1 MTQPIEN
8 ISDPRYVKA
17 LSHPLRVR
25 ILAILEERT
34 SSPLELSR
42 ILRAELGVVSYHVRT
57 LYRLGLISLERETKV
72 RGATQRH
79 YRARERPRVSGEA
92 WAKAPP
98 IVKQAAV
105 GAALQQIH
113 DYATLSN
120 AAGGFD
126 RQDAHIT
133 RSALRLDR
141 QGWERLA
148 EVLLDTLRE
157 VAEIEE
163 DVRERHTNGEAGALE
178 DVGLV
183 IMLFEALP
191 FSGRRPD
198 DHPGS
203 AEHNSPTRAAEGEF
217 AS

>member
-1 MTQPIEN
+1 
-8 ISDPRYVKA
+8 VKA

-79 YRARERPRVSGEA
+79 YRARERPRVSNEA
-92 WAKAPP
+92 WSKAPP
-98 IVKQAAV
+98 MAKQAAID
-105 GAALQQIH
+105 AALQQID
-113 DYATLSN
+113 DYARRAN
-120 AAGGFD
+120 GAGGFD
-126 RQDAHIT
+126 RADAHIT
-133 RSALRLDR
+133 RTALRLDR

-148 EVLLDTLRE
+148 EVLMTALRE
-157 VAEIEE
+157 VAEIEA
-163 DVRERHTNGEAGALE
+163 DMTERHVSGEAGELE

-183 IMLFEALP
+183 MMLFQAQP
-191 FSGRRPD
+191 FSGSQAADLPHTAQR
-198 DHPGS
+198 
-203 AEHNSPTRAAEGEF
+203 NSPTRAAEGEF

>member
-1 MTQPIEN
+1 
-8 ISDPRYVKA
+8 VKA

-79 YRARERPRVSGEA
+79 YRARERPRVSNEA
-92 WAKAPP
+92 WSKAPP
-98 IVKQAAV
+98 MAKQAAID
-105 GAALQQIH
+105 AALQQID
-113 DYATLSN
+113 DYARRAN
-120 AAGGFD
+120 GAGGFD
-126 RQDAHIT
+126 RADAHIT
-133 RSALRLDR
+133 RTALRLDR

-148 EVLLDTLRE
+148 EVLMSTLRE

-163 DVRERHTNGEAGALE
+163 DMTERHVSGEAGELE

-183 IMLFEALP
+183 MMLFQAQP
-191 FSGRRPD
+191 FSGAQAS
-198 DHPGS
+198 DHRHN
-203 AEHNSPTRAAEGEF
+203 AQRNSPTRAAEGNL